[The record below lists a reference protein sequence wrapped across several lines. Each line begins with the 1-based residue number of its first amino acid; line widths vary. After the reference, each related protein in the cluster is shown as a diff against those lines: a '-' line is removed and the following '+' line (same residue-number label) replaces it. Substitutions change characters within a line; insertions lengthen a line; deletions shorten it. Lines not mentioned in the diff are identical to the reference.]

1 MNVIILDLQ
10 IQILYVSKMKI
21 NAKRNIKR
29 VIYIIH
35 MYLIKAKMNV
45 NLLNIMTL
53 IILII
58 VINAYIM
65 MEPVLQP
72 KEIVVNLFMNTIA
85 KIKDLRIIQQKNAS
99 L

>member
-10 IQILYVSKMKI
+10 IQILYVSIMKI
-21 NAKRNIKR
+21 NAKPNIKR

-35 MYLIKAKMNV
+35 TYLIKAKMNV

-53 IILII
+53 ITLII
-58 VINAYIM
+58 VINAYIR
-65 MEPVLQP
+65 MEPVLKP
-72 KEIVVNLFMNTIA
+72 KEIVVNLHMKTIA

-99 L
+99 F